1 MPGYGLKLPVTT
13 DPEDGFLLTKS
24 IKETTAQNLKML
36 VLTSPGERIMDPL
49 FGVGIYNFLF
59 ELNNASTH
67 GLISAKI
74 HEQVNRYLSHV
85 EVTKI
90 RYQTPFVDES
100 LDPNF
105 LGISI
110 EYTILSL
117 KEEDILNL
125 EVKI

>member
-1 MPGYGLKLPVTT
+1 MPGYGLKLPVTI

-67 GLISAKI
+67 GMISAKI
-74 HEQVNRYLSHV
+74 HEQINKYLSHV
-85 EVTKI
+85 EVTRI
-90 RYQTPFVDES
+90 RYQTPFVDET

-110 EYTILSL
+110 EYTILPL
-117 KEEDILNL
+117 KEEDVLNL

>member
-1 MPGYGLKLPVTT
+1 MPGYGLKLPVAK

-36 VLTSPGERIMDPL
+36 ILTSPGERVMDPL

-59 ELNNASTH
+59 ELNNANTH
-67 GLISAKI
+67 GAISARI
-74 HEQVNRYLSHV
+74 HAQVNKYLSHV
-85 EVTKI
+85 EITRI
-90 RYQTPFVDES
+90 NYQTPFVDET

-110 EYTILSL
+110 EYTILPL
-117 KEEDILNL
+117 KEGDILNL
-125 EVKI
+125 EIKV